1 MSAAAHLA
9 VTLLLAV
16 AVVVAL
22 ICCLGLVLMRD
33 FYERLH
39 YMAPVSTIAMFCVL
53 AAVVVQEGPGQA
65 TLKTIVIALIL
76 LFMNATLTHVTA
88 RADRVRKLGHW
99 TADPKE
105 NIPGARPGHARS
117 ERKR

>member
-1 MSAAAHLA
+1 MSGAAHLA
-9 VTLLLAV
+9 VTVLLAV

-22 ICCLGLVLMRD
+22 ICCLALLLMKD

-39 YMAPVSTIAMFCVL
+39 YMAPVSTVATFCVL
-53 AAVVVQEGPGQA
+53 AAVTVQEGWGQA
-65 TLKTIVIALIL
+65 TLKTIVIALVL
-76 LFMNATLTHVTA
+76 FFMNATLAHVTA
-88 RADRVRKLGHW
+88 RADRVHKLGHW

-105 NIPGARPGHARS
+105 DIPGLPKHVDS